1 VEKKKKVTAVFD
13 IGKTNKKFFLFDAK
27 FRQLYKSYTR
37 FEEIADEDGY
47 PADNLP
53 AIESWIKSLFSEIL
67 ASKQYDVQAINFS
80 TYGAS
85 FVHLD
90 RQGRPIGP
98 LYNYTNPYP
107 KDVLTSFFNKY
118 GDPAAFAA
126 ETASPEAGML
136 SSGLQL
142 YWLKHTRPEF
152 FKKIRWSLHFPQYL
166 SYLFTGLPVS
176 DYTSLGCHT
185 GLWNYGQRDY
195 HDWVYAE
202 GIDKILP
209 PLISTKAS
217 INIDYEGKRI
227 RIGVGIHDSS
237 AAMLPYM
244 RAKQEAF
251 LLVSTGTWSVSLNPF
266 HDGIL
271 TVDDMRNNCLNYMR
285 IDGKPVMASRLFL
298 GNEYKLQVKELST
311 HFNIP
316 YGYHR
321 DLAFDE
327 AIFLKLR
334 KDPKTRFCFQ
344 TINKDRPQP
353 DTTLLDA
360 FDSFDEA
367 YHQLMIELVD
377 LQLDSIKKAIGNT
390 PIKKI
395 YIDGGF
401 TDNDIFIKLLS
412 TYLQG
417 YKVRTTQSP
426 LGSALGAAMVISN
439 KKIGAKFLSKHYSLK
454 KHESLIFST

>member
-1 VEKKKKVTAVFD
+1 MEKKKKVTAVLD

-27 FRQLYKSYTR
+27 FRQLHKSYSR

-47 PADNLP
+47 PAENLP

-67 ASKQYDVQAINFS
+67 ANEQYDLQAINFS

-90 RQGRPIGP
+90 RHGRPIGP
-98 LYNYTNPYP
+98 LYNYTKPYP
-107 KDVLTSFFNKY
+107 ENVLASFFDKY
-118 GDPAAFAA
+118 GAPLAFAA
-126 ETASPEAGML
+126 KTASPEAGML

-142 YWLKHTRPEF
+142 YWLKYTRPDF

-185 GLWNYGQRDY
+185 GLWNYELGDY

-202 GIDKILP
+202 GMDKILP
-209 PLISTKAS
+209 PLVSSKTS
-217 INIDYEGKRI
+217 VNMDYEGKHI

-237 AAMLPYM
+237 AALLPYM
-244 RAKQEAF
+244 RAQQDAF
-251 LLVSTGTWSVSLNPF
+251 LLVSTGTWSVTLNPF

-271 TVDDMRNNCLNYMR
+271 TMEDIRNNCLNYMR
-285 IDGKPVMASRLFL
+285 IDSNPVMASRLFL
-298 GNEYKLQVKELST
+298 GNEYKLQVKELSA
-311 HFNIP
+311 HFNKP
-316 YGYHR
+316 YGHHR
-321 DLAFDE
+321 DIVFDE
-327 AIFLKLR
+327 AIFVKLR
-334 KDPKTRFCFQ
+334 KNKKTRFRFQ
-344 TINKDRPQP
+344 TIDLDRPQP
-353 DTTLLDA
+353 ETTLLDT
-360 FDSFDEA
+360 FDSFAEG

-377 LQLDSIKKAIGNT
+377 LQLDSIKKAIGDT
-390 PIKKI
+390 QVHKI

-412 TYLQG
+412 SYLQD

-426 LGSALGAAMVISN
+426 LGSALGAAMVISDR
-439 KKIGAKFLSKHYSLK
+439 KIGAKFLKKHYAMQ
-454 KHESLIFST
+454 KHEPLILSS